1 MRLAVSLTTL
11 LLTASLAH
19 AGDIPAPEGKALVGS
34 NSKLELL
41 FTRSA
46 KIEGGLT

>member
-1 MRLAVSLTTL
+1 MRLAVSLTTV

-19 AGDIPAPEGKALVGS
+19 AGDIPAPEGKTLVGP

-46 KIEGGLT
+46 KI